1 MKLNNK
7 KRLNN
12 LLVKNVGKYSKL
24 LNIYFEKNIIE

>member
-12 LLVKNVGKYSKL
+12 LLVKNVEKYSKL
-24 LNIYFEKNIIE
+24 LNIYFEKI